1 MRIANAGRAAR
12 RRAGFAGAA
21 FLIGAAGVL
30 PLVAFSQPAS
40 ASIVPSTTPVTSV
53 NLADYG
59 LVARYP
65 LPSAGN
71 PLGGDTSCT
80 SGSGDVLA
88 DEASAVAY
96 DPNGNGGTGS
106 LFVLGDGG
114 ACVVQTTLTGT
125 YIDSMTL
132 ASGNSAQGTAFYD
145 TEGITYVGQDAG
157 KPQLVMTGSATV
169 SSTSS
174 TTPPGPR

>member
-1 MRIANAGRAAR
+1 MFMRIARLGRVAR
-12 RRAGFAGAA
+12 GRRAGLAFVIGTAG
-21 FLIGAAGVL
+21 FLL
-30 PLVAFSQPAS
+30 PIAVFSPSAS
-40 ASIVPSTTPVTSV
+40 AAPVPSTTPVTSV
-53 NLADYG
+53 DLADYG

-65 LPSAGN
+65 LPSEAN
-71 PLGGDTSCT
+71 PLGGNTSCT

-96 DPNGNGGTGS
+96 DPSGDGGTGS

-132 ASGNSAQGTAFYD
+132 ATGNSAQGTAFYD
-145 TEGITYVGQDAG
+145 TEGIT
-157 KPQLVMTGSATV
+157 
-169 SSTSS
+169 
-174 TTPPGPR
+174 